1 MAAPGPPDGGWGWVI
16 VFGAFVQSA
25 LVFGVI
31 RSLGVFVAAFGGAF
45 GALAGGVSW
54 VASLGIAV
62 LQLGGPLGSALSTH
76 FGTRP
81 VVMAGGFLSGLGL
94 FLGAFATH
102 LAHLYLSVG
111 LLAGLGWALVF
122 TPSLAAVG
130 RYFTSRR
137 ALATGLAV
145 SGASFSSFALGPL
158 VQLLMEAYGWRGAL
172 LLLAAISLNL
182 VASGALLRPLV
193 LPGESG
199 TPGRPRC
206 RPALPQLLRH
216 GPFVRYV
223 LAFILVDAGYYV
235 PYVHG
240 VARARELGCDEYRAA
255 LVMSVA
261 AAADG
266 GGRVFAGWLAARPA
280 ATLLWH
286 LFAWAFLTGL
296 ALLFLPLGTSYAGLL
311 ALGLGYGFCAG
322 AVAPL
327 QFTALAEIV
336 GARRLLHAIGLMQMF
351 ESLGSLLGAPL
362 AGWLRD
368 VTGNYTVSFITAGA
382 FLVAGSL
389 LLLTLPG
396 FFTASP
402 GSGSKEEGCDPAA
415 PTPGGPE
422 AAPDPPM
429 PGGPG
434 VI

>member
-1 MAAPGPPDGGWGWVI
+1 DAMAAPGPPDGGWGWVI

-206 RPALPQLLRH
+206 RPALPRLFRH

-255 LVMSVA
+255 LVMS
-261 AAADG
+261 
-266 GGRVFAGWLAARPA
+266 FA
-280 ATLLWH
+280 
-286 LFAWAFLTGL
+286 
-296 ALLFLPLGTSYAGLL
+296 
-311 ALGLGYGFCAG
+311 
-322 AVAPL
+322 
-327 QFTALAEIV
+327 ALAEIV

-396 FFTASP
+396 FFSAPP
-402 GSGSKEEGCDPAA
+402 GSGSKEESCDPAA

-422 AAPDPPM
+422 AAPDPPVL
-429 PGGPG
+429 GGPG

>member
-1 MAAPGPPDGGWGWVI
+1 MGAPGPPDGGWGWAV
-16 VFGAFVQSA
+16 VAGAFVQSA

-31 RSLGVFVAAFGGAF
+31 RSLGVFVAAFAGAF
-45 GALAGGVSW
+45 GAPAGGVSW

-62 LQLGGPLGSALSTH
+62 LQLG
-76 FGTRP
+76 
-81 VVMAGGFLSGLGL
+81 
-94 FLGAFATH
+94 
-102 LAHLYLSVG
+102 
-111 LLAGLGWALVF
+111 GLGWALVF

-145 SGASFSSFALGPL
+145 SGASVASFALGPL
-158 VQLLMEAYGWRGAL
+158 AQLLMEAYGWRGAL

-182 VASGALLRPLV
+182 VATGALLRPLV
-193 LPGESG
+193 LPGEAA
-199 TPGRPRC
+199 TPRGPRC
-206 RPALPQLLRH
+206 RPAPPRLLRH

-223 LAFILVDAGYYV
+223 LAFVLVDAGYYV
-235 PYVHG
+235 PYVHAVG
-240 VARARELGCDEYRAA
+240 RARELGCDEYRAA
-255 LVMSVA
+255 LVTSAA

-266 GGRVFAGWLAARPA
+266 GGRVFAGWLAARPGA
-280 ATLLWH
+280 RLLRH

-296 ALLFLPLGTSYAGLL
+296 ALLLLPLGTSYAGLL
-311 ALGLGYGFCAG
+311 ALALGYGFCAG
-322 AVAPL
+322 AVVPL
-327 QFTALAEIV
+327 QFSAVAEIV
-336 GARRLLHAIGLMQMF
+336 GAGRLLHAIGLMQMF

-368 VTGNYTVSFITAGA
+368 LMGNYTVSFIAAGA

-396 FFTASP
+396 FFGTSP
-402 GSGSKEEGCDPAA
+402 GSGGKEESHDPAA

-422 AAPDPPM
+422 AAAGPPV